1 MSLLIL
7 ALGIVLLFI
16 LMIHFKLNA
25 FLALVASCLFIGV
38 LHGMPFPGIVASI
51 EKGIGGTASLLVII
65 GLGAIIG
72 RILTEVGAAQA
83 ITQTLI
89 DKFGEKRVGAAV
101 LVASFIIGITMFW
114 EVAFVILMPILYSL
128 AKSAKVSLLRLGVA
142 LIAAITAC
150 HGFLPP
156 HPGPVAVV
164 GQFGANMGLTFVY
177 GFIIAVPATLLG
189 YLWIVAFKNEKA
201 EIPAQMMSA
210 KEWTREEMPSF
221 GISVFSALLP
231 VILILLG
238 VIGKFA
244 IPEGVL
250 KTIFVDVGSA
260 EYAMLIATFFCVIY
274 FAVGRRGVGME
285 KMGTYATRAFTTIG
299 PIVFAIGGGAAL
311 KQVIVDSGTATYV
324 AELMKGM
331 PVSPLFLAW
340 LVAAVIRLAVGSAT
354 VTVFTASGLV
364 IPLAAASSYSPEL
377 FVLAITAGSLF
388 CDPPSD
394 GAWWMAKEYFN
405 IDIRQTLM
413 LMSGTT
419 TILSVTGLVGVLA
432 LSFII

>member
-7 ALGIVLLFI
+7 ALGIVLLFV
-16 LMIHFKLNA
+16 LMIYFKLNA
-25 FLALVASCLFIGV
+25 FLALIVSCVFIGV
-38 LHGMPFPGIVASI
+38 LHGMPLLGIVGSI
-51 EKGIGGTASLLVII
+51 EKGIGGTASLIIII

-72 RILTEVGAAQA
+72 RILTEVGAAQS

-89 DKFGEKRVGAAV
+89 DKFGEKRVGMAV
-101 LVASFIIGITMFW
+101 LAASFIIGITMFW
-114 EVAFVILMPILYSL
+114 EVAFVILMPILYSI
-128 AKSAKVSLLRLGVA
+128 AKSAKVSLLRLGVP

-164 GQFGANMGLTFVY
+164 GIFGANMGLTFLY
-177 GFIIAVPATLLG
+177 GFIIAIPATLCG
-189 YLWIVAFKNEKA
+189 YLYVFAFRNETA
-201 EIPAQMMSA
+201 ELPTQMLSA

-221 GISVFSALLP
+221 SVSVFSALLP
-231 VILILLG
+231 VVLILLG
-238 VIGKFA
+238 VIGKYA
-244 IPEGVL
+244 LPGG
-250 KTIFVDVGSA
+250 TISAWLINIGSA

-274 FAVGRRGVGME
+274 FAFGTRGVGME
-285 KMGTYATRAFTTIG
+285 KIGTYATRAFTTIG

-324 AELMKGM
+324 ADIMRGM
-331 PVSPLFLAW
+331 AISPLFLAW

-354 VTVFTASGLV
+354 VTVFTASGIV
-364 IPLAAASSYSPEL
+364 VPLAATSGYSPEL

-419 TILSVTGLVGVLA
+419 TILSVVGLVGVLA
-432 LSFII
+432 LSLII